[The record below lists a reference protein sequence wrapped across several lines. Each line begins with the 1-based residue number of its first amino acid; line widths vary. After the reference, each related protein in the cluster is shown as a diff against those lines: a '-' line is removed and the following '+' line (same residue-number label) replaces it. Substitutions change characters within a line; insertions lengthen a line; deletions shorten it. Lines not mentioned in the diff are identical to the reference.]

1 MSERAMAT
9 IRRIDKIE
17 PIPNADKIVLA
28 RVGGWQLVTA
38 IANGFKEGD
47 LVVYCEIDSWIPTE
61 VAPFLTKPG
70 HTPKEYNG
78 VKGEKL
84 RTIRL
89 RGQISQGLL
98 LPCSIIPNFV
108 EMMSDLEMVLGTAG
122 AEEEIQKF
130 DVSELLNIQ
139 KWEAPIPAQ
148 LAGTMKGNFPT
159 QIPKTD
165 QERIQNIHREFYEYK
180 QEGLSFEVTE
190 KLEGSSMTCY
200 LIDGVFGVCS
210 RNIDLV
216 RDENNSFWKQAIA
229 DDIEDKMRLIGVN
242 FALQGELVGE
252 GIQGNIYGLKG
263 TYFYIYDVYDITNG
277 EYLQPHD
284 RRRVVNAMMLNHV
297 PVLQPDFVLEN
308 ETPASLLA
316 LADGKTDLYPADV
329 LREGIVFK
337 CNEKDVSFKAV
348 SNLYLEGE
356 K

>member
-1 MSERAMAT
+1 MADRKMAT

-38 IANGFKEGD
+38 ITNGFKEGD

-70 HTPKEYNG
+70 HAPKEFNG
-78 VKGEKL
+78 IKGEKL

-98 LPCSIIPNFV
+98 LPLSVCSMIESELF
-108 EMMSDLEMVLGTAG
+108 EGL
-122 AEEEIQKF
+122 
-130 DVSELLNIQ
+130 DVSVPLNIQ

-148 LAGTMKGNFPT
+148 LAGTMKGNFPS

-165 QERIQNIHREFYEYK
+165 QERIQNLSKEFYFWKES
-180 QEGLSFEVTE
+180 GFSWEVTE

-210 RNIDLV
+210 RNIDLI
-216 RDENNSFWKQAIA
+216 RDEANSFWRQAIA
-229 DDIEDKMRLIGVN
+229 DDVEDKMKMVDEHWN
-242 FALQGELVGE
+242 FALQGELIGE

-277 EYLQPHD
+277 KYLQPHD
-284 RRRVVNAMMLNHV
+284 RRRMVSAMMLNHV
-297 PVLQPDFVLEN
+297 PVLYTDMVFEGK
-308 ETPASLLA
+308 TPADIIA
-316 LADGKTDLYPADV
+316 MADGKTDLYPCDV

-337 CNEKDVSFKAV
+337 CNEFEPSFKAV